1 MEGFCSIL
9 AGLWGSGTGSS
20 TLTENVHTISI
31 TKVAS
36 RRAVQLGAVFM
47 IVFSFVGKVGAIL
60 ASIPQALAASILC
73 FMWALIVAIGLSNLQ
88 YTQSASFRNIMIVG
102 ASLFLGL
109 SIPAYFQQYHPE
121 TSLILPSYFVPFAAA
136 SNGPVHTGSKQLD
149 FAINALMSMNM
160 VVTLLVAFILDNTVP
175 GSRQERGVYIWSR
188 AEDLASDPSLQA
200 DYSLPRKVCR
210 CFCCARRLGA

>member
-1 MEGFCSIL
+1 
-9 AGLWGSGTGSS
+9 
-20 TLTENVHTISI
+20 
-31 TKVAS
+31 
-36 RRAVQLGAVFM
+36 M
-47 IVFSFVGKVGAIL
+47 IVHLDLIGKVGAIL

-136 SNGPVHTGSKQLD
+136 SNGPVHTGSKQVSL
-149 FAINALMSMNM
+149 FYALSF
-160 VVTLLVAFILDNTVP
+160 VVD
-175 GSRQERGVYIWSR
+175 
-188 AEDLASDPSLQA
+188 
-200 DYSLPRKVCR
+200 
-210 CFCCARRLGA
+210 